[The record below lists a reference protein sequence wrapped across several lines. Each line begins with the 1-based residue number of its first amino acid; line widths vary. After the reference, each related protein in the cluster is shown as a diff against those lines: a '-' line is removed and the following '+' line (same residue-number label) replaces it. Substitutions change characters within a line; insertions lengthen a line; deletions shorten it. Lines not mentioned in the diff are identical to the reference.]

1 MEYIC
6 KILKSTENMIALVF
20 NGVGLKLPLFEL
32 KQTPI
37 PTGTIGYTLYFYKED
52 RYTPDWILVHP
63 PTKITEEQFR
73 IINEKW
79 SYCVENDLYEL
90 EFEL

>member
-6 KILKSTENMIALVF
+6 KILKSTENMIALIF

-52 RYTPDWILVHP
+52 RYTPD
-63 PTKITEEQFR
+63 
-73 IINEKW
+73 
-79 SYCVENDLYEL
+79 
-90 EFEL
+90 